1 MSARQRLPPALSPAR
16 TIREDGMA
24 LWGDPGG
31 EYRSDR

>member
-24 LWGDPGG
+24 LCEDPGG
-31 EYRSDR
+31 GYSNDR